1 MMKAPQQNNA
11 KKIAIM
17 LGIVTL
23 LFLYF
28 AGVFKTAFSPFG
40 VSWNPITV
48 IRCCAIYGY
57 PWKGALFCV
66 VIIIVVG
73 AVLITKDRFDNG
85 GLDVLGR
92 AFRMSLGRQ
101 TYGDSHFEKP
111 EEFKDFAL
119 VQSPK
124 EAIGTIFGQMD
135 ATGKKLI
142 NQRMSNTR
150 NNRHILAVGKTGC
163 GKTFSFVKPY
173 CFQCVRRRESIVIT
187 DPDGG
192 LYRDLAQYFR
202 DSGYVVRALNCNN
215 LKKSD
220 GWDCIKTI
228 QGENAELLAQL
239 FSNIVISNLVD
250 KPDSIYGTGP
260 MALLKACVLRVVLGH
275 DFPDEE
281 KNIGS
286 VYQLL
291 QNPAGEEFLDTM
303 FDPVRLQEDEM
314 PCVYPYLSYKTGS
327 PNLRGNI
334 ITNLSV
340 QLQLLQNK
348 LLCQVLSTDDIDL
361 TLPGQQPCAFFCIFP
376 DSHNTYKFVSSLF
389 FSMLFI
395 QLTSYADNET
405 PDGRLPIPVNFMLD
419 EFPSIGTIPDFDR
432 KMATVRKRAMNVC
445 MIVQNIGQLE
455 NNYEDAWDTIM
466 SNCGAFVSLGI
477 NDEKTAK
484 WVTDRIGETTVSVQT
499 IQHEAGESMMSLL
512 HRKSMGEGK
521 RALLSY
527 DEIYRMSV
535 DDTLIIPNGH
545 NPIYAQKYPYTLHP
559 DAKKLRPV
567 VISKLPD
574 ITDIPAR
581 RKMREEEHRYVEAY
595 LAKHPLS
602 EVNRDYAKMDEPT
615 IPTSTGEKVKRR
627 LAEAIKKAFNLQR
640 AGTIAVTNEDD
651 GEWDEEFTFLSLG
664 EDAIDDMETQLKAST
679 TGAAVSELFET
690 LRGTNAP
697 VGEQQAAPVQ
707 QTAPVA
713 PVQEDEPFERD
724 FGVHPSL
731 HTASQQ
737 QAAKP
742 PIQRPRPKKS
752 TEELWGIAESA
763 PQDPPKPQPR
773 PHQQE
778 QPQHSAKQAV
788 PTPAPAPVPP
798 SSMPNV
804 VFYKPQKKK
813 KGTPTDDFDKKMQ
826 GQGPEQPGRTT
837 SDYIQPPPKK
847 RP

>member
-1 MMKAPQQNNA
+1 MKAPQQNNF
-11 KKIAIM
+11 KKIAIL
-17 LGIVTL
+17 LGVVAIL
-23 LFLYF
+23 LIYF
-28 AGVFKTAFSPFG
+28 IGAMKTAMSPFG
-40 VSWNPITV
+40 LSWNPVTI
-48 IRCCAIYGY
+48 IRCCSIYGY
-57 PWKGALFCV
+57 PWGTVFLLLFIMV
-66 VIIIVVG
+66 VVG
-73 AVLITKDRFDNG
+73 IVLLVKDRADNG

-101 TYGDSHFEKP
+101 TYGDSHFETP

-124 EAIGTIFGQMD
+124 DALGTIFGQMD

-173 CFQCVRRRESIVIT
+173 CFQCVRRRESVIIT

-192 LYRDLAQYFR
+192 LYRDLSQYFR
-202 DSGYVVRALNCNN
+202 DSGYVVRAINCNN

-239 FSNIVISNLVD
+239 FSNIVISNLVE

-260 MALLKACVLRVVLGH
+260 MALLKACILRVVLGH
-275 DFPDEE
+275 DFPPEA

-286 VYQLL
+286 VYELL

-303 FDPVRLQEDEM
+303 FDPVRLQDDEM
-314 PCVYPYLSYKTGS
+314 PCIYPYLSYKTGS

-348 LLCQVLSTDDIDL
+348 LLCQVLSTDDIDM
-361 TLPGQQPCAFFCIFP
+361 TLPGQQPCAYFCIFP

-405 PDGRLPIPVNFMLD
+405 PDGRLPVPVNFMLD

-432 KMATVRKRAMNVC
+432 KMATVRKRSMNVC

-499 IQHEAGESMMSLL
+499 IQHEAGESFSLL
-512 HRKSMGEGK
+512 HRKSMGEGR

-559 DAKKLRPV
+559 DAKKLRATI
-567 VISKLPD
+567 ISQLPD

-581 RKMREEEHRYVEAY
+581 QKMREEERRYVEAY

-602 EVNRDYAKMDEPT
+602 EVNRDYAIVEERT
-615 IPTSTGEKVKRR
+615 IPTSAKEQFKHK
-627 LAEAIKKAFNLQR
+627 LADFLKKTFNLQR
-640 AGTIAVTNEDD
+640 AGTLPTTAQEDD
-651 GEWDEEFTFLSLG
+651 GVWDDEFTFLCPG
-664 EDAIDDMETQLKAST
+664 EDAIDETELRIRSEMDKTAVAEMFEATRSST
-679 TGAAVSELFET
+679 TEPHAD
-690 LRGTNAP
+690 
-697 VGEQQAAPVQ
+697 QH
-707 QTAPVA
+707 PVA
-713 PVQEDEPFERD
+713 RPQSQAQQEEEPFEPD
-724 FGVHPSL
+724 FGDHSTPP
-731 HTASQQ
+731 QQ
-737 QAAKP
+737 SAP
-742 PIQRPRPKKS
+742 RPRPKRS
-752 TEELWGIAESA
+752 VEELWGISPA
-763 PQDPPKPQPR
+763 PQEPATPKSKPQQPTVPAQDPVPSSPTPAR
-773 PHQQE
+773 PTS
-778 QPQHSAKQAV
+778 PLGDVSIYAPKKKKRAV
-788 PTPAPAPVPP
+788 PTD
-798 SSMPNV
+798 
-804 VFYKPQKKK
+804 
-813 KGTPTDDFDKKMQ
+813 GFDKRQ
-826 GQGPEQPGRTT
+826 GQIAESQTT
-837 SDYIQPPPKK
+837 PLDPSCVMPPPKRK
-847 RP
+847 P